1 MEKPEVQDPQVPVT
15 STPMVPTLK
24 LVPFVQKV
32 GEEIPDFNT
41 VFYDRETK
49 RIVKRTERKVETGG
63 LLGKM
68 ITDTPVVFGT
78 DQDPRFTIRAGAAL
92 IQASEDNVDKIMTDL
107 EQSKKSSA
115 QLKDTLRKEREESN
129 RLKRKYED
137 MKEEMRASKNELQ
150 LLQVERQVM
159 ETTQECLEKVQKE

>member
-1 MEKPEVQDPQVPVT
+1 MENPKIQDPEVPAA
-15 STPMVPTLK
+15 STCVQYVVPTLK
-24 LVPFVQKV
+24 LVPFVQKK
-32 GEEIPDFNT
+32 GEEIPDFNIF
-41 VFYDRETK
+41 FYERATK
-49 RIVKRTERKVETGG
+49 RIVKRTERKIEMGG
-63 LLGKM
+63 LPGKM

-92 IQASEDNVDKIMTDL
+92 IQASEDNVDKIMTNL

-137 MKEEMRASKNELQ
+137 MKK
-150 LLQVERQVM
+150 
-159 ETTQECLEKVQKE
+159 K